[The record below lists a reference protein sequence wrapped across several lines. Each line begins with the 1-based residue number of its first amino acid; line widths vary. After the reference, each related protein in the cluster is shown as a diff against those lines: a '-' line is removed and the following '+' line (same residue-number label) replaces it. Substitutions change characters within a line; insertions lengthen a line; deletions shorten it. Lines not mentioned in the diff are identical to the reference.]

1 MAAADHLK
9 IPECLDQRGVMSY
22 INDALHKAQKE
33 KGSPY
38 ASYGGVVSAEGKKP
52 GTRRTRVLAIGLIAV
67 FFFAAGLIAWLTW
80 PAIRKTPGAMTIV
93 QSPGVS
99 TARPKQNTPF
109 ADARKMPTHRPSASA
124 EVAAPLSTKI
134 EKTPSAGKTL
144 TDEVKEEKQNAVI
157 PDNNI
162 KQEASPQ
169 PALADLESLYKQAL
183 QKQREGKLKEAKE
196 LYKEVIKKE
205 PRHIQALNNLGVV
218 YLKLKRYKWAIIRFN
233 DALDI
238 QHNYVD
244 AYYNLA
250 CLYAQKND
258 TKQSLFYLKN
268 AIDFNP
274 DVRQWAAR
282 DNDFKNL
289 ANLPAF
295 NKILQARDK

>member
-1 MAAADHLK
+1 
-9 IPECLDQRGVMSY
+9 MSY

-38 ASYGGVVSAEGKKP
+38 ASYGGIVSAEGKKP
-52 GTRRTRVLAIGLIAV
+52 GTRRTRDLAIGLIVV
-67 FFFAAGLIAWLTW
+67 FFFAAGLIVWLAW
-80 PAIRKTPGAMTIV
+80 PSVRKTPGAMTLV
-93 QSPGVS
+93 QSPGVA
-99 TARPKQNTPF
+99 TAQPKQDTPF
-109 ADARKMPTHRPSASA
+109 ADARKMPTHRSSASA

-134 EKTPSAGKTL
+134 EKTPLAGKTP
-144 TDEVKEEKQNAVI
+144 TAEGKEEKQNAVI

-162 KQEASPQ
+162 KQEISPQ
-169 PALADLESLYKQAL
+169 QALVDPESLYKQAL
-183 QKQREGKLKEAKE
+183 QKQREGKLEEAKE
-196 LYKEVIKKE
+196 LYKKVIKKE

-233 DALDI
+233 HALAI
-238 QHNYVD
+238 KHNYVD
-244 AYYNLA
+244 AHYNLA

-274 DVRQWAAR
+274 EVRQWAAR
-282 DNDFKNL
+282 DNDLKNL
-289 ANLPAF
+289 ADLPAF